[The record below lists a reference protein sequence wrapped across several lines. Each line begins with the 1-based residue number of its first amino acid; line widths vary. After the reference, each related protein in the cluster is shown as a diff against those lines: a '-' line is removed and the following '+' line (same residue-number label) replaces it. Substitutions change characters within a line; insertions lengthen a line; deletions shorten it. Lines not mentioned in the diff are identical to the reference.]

1 MATLLAGTGPVV
13 AAQLETPATPVI
25 DHIPNPV
32 GAVAALGPE
41 TVAVNVIVAPS
52 AALSALAL
60 TDTTGVT
67 VVTVVVSPEVGA
79 VP

>member
-1 MATLLAGTGPVV
+1 LLAGTGPVV
-13 AAQLETPATPVI
+13 AAQLVTSATPAI
-25 DHIPNPV
+25 DQIPNPV
-32 GAVAALGPE
+32 GADAAVGPV

-52 AALSALAL
+52 AALDELAF
-60 TDTTGVT
+60 TTTTGVT